1 MINFIC
7 KTFKHLGSYLPV
19 LGFFGYFKYIIYQ
32 ALKIDKEIILYSKY
46 FDTNIIF
53 RSLSDDS
60 TLPRISNGF
69 FYIKPNFVVNN
80 FIECGSTI
88 GITSLH
94 FMAAYNQAN
103 FTLIEPVEE
112 NFRLLCR
119 NLKSFYKIN
128 LLNIGLSNED
138 NSYFLGREDESK
150 KSINYSKYH
159 KKYSNHLSTFKEIN
173 NFFSENYLMNIDILY
188 ININGAEIDLFQNL
202 RLKKNCKIV
211 IVYIFNTHKNN
222 TNPIL
227 EKLMKHEEEL
237 NFRIYDFH
245 LIISKKNISY
255 DIDTIK
261 II

>member
-1 MINFIC
+1 MIKFIC
-7 KTFKHLGSYLPV
+7 KAFKHFGSYLPV
-19 LGFFGYFKYIIYQ
+19 LGFFGYLKYIFYQ
-32 ALKIDKEIILYSKY
+32 YFKIDKEIIIYSKY
-46 FDTNIIF
+46 FNTNFIF

-60 TLPRISNGF
+60 AIPRMSNGF
-69 FYIKPNFVVNN
+69 FYIKPNFVVKN

-112 NFRLLCR
+112 NFRLLSR
-119 NLKSFYKIN
+119 NLKSFYKVK
-128 LLNIGLSNED
+128 LFNIGLSNED

-150 KSINYSKYH
+150 KSINFSKYH
-159 KKYSNHLSTFKEIN
+159 KKYSKHLSTFKEIN
-173 NFFSENYLMNIDILY
+173 NFFDKNNLMNIDIIY

-202 RLKKNCKIV
+202 SWLKNCKIV
-211 IVYIFNTHKNN
+211 IIYIFNTHKNN

-227 EKLMKHEEEL
+227 EKLMKYEEDL

-245 LIISKKNISY
+245 LIISKKNTSY